1 VIPPWRAA
9 SALYAKNEEAI
20 ERYREDLREKV
31 HERMADAIAQAR
43 DLDCECREKWAQW
56 LKDGTNAQIRLLQK
70 ANQGITDFIQS
81 NYARVVADLKRDIR
95 IFTASNALVFLLI
108 LALALG
114 KPQACLQLFVPGIL
128 AATAALACS
137 YFYIFEQ
144 NWLLT
149 ILFNDYL
156 GFTYLVYLAVVF
168 ALLCDITLNRARI
181 TTEIVNAGS
190 GSRRFRGVGGALL
203 GGCDF
208 IRFYPVGLIRLGR
221 PISEIKCTAHSG
233 GSEIPKQKARLITVS
248 LPFRDFGSSVF
259 DLGRPSRISP
269 TTLG

>member
-1 VIPPWRAA
+1 MSPSRSLQRIILAVIGAVGTAVFAFFFALTFHTPEWVEDFAAGFIEKEVSERVDTAIDSIQPPAGESALARAA

-43 DLDCECREKWAQW
+43 DLDCECRDKWAQW
-56 LKDGTNAQIRLLQK
+56 LEAGTSAQIRLLQK

-95 IFTASNALVFLLI
+95 IFTASNGLVFLLI
-108 LALALG
+108 LALAIG

-156 GFTYLVYLAVVF
+156 GFTYLVYLVIVF

-181 TTEIVNAGS
+181 TTEIVNAVLEAVGS
-190 GSRRFRGVGGALL
+190 VASAVP
-203 GGCDF
+203 C
-208 IRFYPVGLIRLGR
+208 
-221 PISEIKCTAHSG
+221 
-233 GSEIPKQKARLITVS
+233 
-248 LPFRDFGSSVF
+248 
-259 DLGRPSRISP
+259 
-269 TTLG
+269 